1 MTDEIDPEES
11 FTLEEKQ
18 HSFLF
23 DDPTVIPPFCALIGG
38 IEWTFT
44 YNSPDLF
51 QKCTLKGEKNGSIF
65 WADVVCTIEVPSGLL
80 KSEEINGFCTQS
92 VPLIQPRRETA
103 SPTKVSLKIKRIVI
117 YDIGTLPRDNLKF
130 HIQPKNAFNDFYID
144 IQILMVHSPSFFTH
158 TSTKA
163 LLQNI
168 FKEEQQSVVL
178 AVLQRYYGIPWHL
191 KVWFH

>member
-1 MTDEIDPEES
+1 MTDEIDPEER
-11 FTLEEKQ
+11 
-18 HSFLF
+18 
-23 DDPTVIPPFCALIGG
+23 
-38 IEWTFT
+38 
-44 YNSPDLF
+44 
-51 QKCTLKGEKNGSIF
+51 EKNGSIF

-178 AVLQRYYGIPWHL
+178 AVLQRYYGIPLAFESMVSLMHFLSLFFRHWPGTFGSYISSCSQ
-191 KVWFH
+191 VAFSCASVRN